1 MKTRI
6 NLTIDPEVV
15 RKGKRIAARQNKSLS
30 QIIENF
36 LKSIPDKDEEPLFM
50 KMVREAKM
58 KGPGPITNR
67 EIREEYYESLREKY
81 GL

>member
-15 RKGKRIAARQNKSLS
+15 RRGKRIAARQNKSLS

-36 LKSIPDKDEEPLFM
+36 LKSIPDKEEEPLFM
-50 KMVREAKM
+50 KMVREAKTSDYLTDDLDI
-58 KGPGPITNR
+58 KKEFEQ
-67 EIREEYYESLREKY
+67 EIRRKY
-81 GL
+81 GA